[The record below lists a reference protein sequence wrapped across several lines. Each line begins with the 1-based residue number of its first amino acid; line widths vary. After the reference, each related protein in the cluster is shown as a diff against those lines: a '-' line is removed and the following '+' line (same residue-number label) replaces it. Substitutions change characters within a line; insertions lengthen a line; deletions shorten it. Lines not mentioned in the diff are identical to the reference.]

1 MLLFLLQPNI
11 HTPHYEHH
19 TTVAFFKEKQQGK
32 ADAVVM
38 IIIKYKTVA
47 AAFANAYESQ
57 FLVSLT
63 VEQYFQKQIWQ
74 IMSIKHRDNNL
85 KHK

>member
-1 MLLFLLQPNI
+1 MDGKFKKANHKMLLFLLQPNI
-11 HTPHYEHH
+11 HTPHCEHH
-19 TTVAFFKEKQQGK
+19 TIVAFFKENQQGK
-32 ADAVVM
+32 ADAVIM

-63 VEQYFQKQIWQ
+63 IEQYFQKQI
-74 IMSIKHRDNNL
+74 
-85 KHK
+85 